1 MTRNKQCCDDRLK
14 EAVII
19 AFLLLVMVIVHD
31 MDFEDQVQELNNYC
45 EHVRSNAWPDYNP
58 NTNCEEVA
66 LND

>member
-1 MTRNKQCCDDRLK
+1 MTRNKQCCGDRLK

>member
-1 MTRNKQCCDDRLK
+1 VTRNKQCCDDRLK